1 MSRIL
6 TDGLATKGF
15 FLTLCE
21 NKIFPDA
28 SLAPRRLL
36 LVVESSIEAL
46 KEELRAHE
54 ERERRGRIR
63 SSLGGGK
70 GDQGGARRQGP
81 RRRLRRRPAS
91 VGGGRASLALPRS
104 SRRRSVQLSEA
115 EEAQVAMLVAMGF
128 ERPRAVRAFVECGRN
143 QEHAANY
150 LLSGAI

>member
-46 KEELRAHE
+46 KEELRADE

-63 SSLGGGK
+63 SSV
-70 GDQGGARRQGP
+70 AR
-81 RRRLRRRPAS
+81 AA
-91 VGGGRASLALPRS
+91 RAAAADAAAEAARAAAAP
-104 SRRRSVQLSEA
+104 VQLSEA